1 MTDTTDTKALR
12 TLSMQRV
19 KEIANGDSMLMGE
32 RVDLA
37 NTAIRFHKE
46 LDVALDAFKNA
57 ATELF
62 SAQEQLEAERQR
74 PAGSEEELHKALHRE
89 KAAERK
95 LLAAQDSIGVLEG
108 VIARKDFDSQKG
120 DQVPVGWEVCS
131 PEWCNKHNAC
141 HEAPRIWFES
151 EDGTGPHYHP
161 SEYIA
166 PQKLTDLS
174 YDVLFNAIAKS
185 AKPLGEHMSIS
196 VKDFKAA
203 IEAAGGIVKDGE

>member
-1 MTDTTDTKALR
+1 MTDTTDIKALR

-74 PAGSEEELHKALHRE
+74 ADDCNKSAEYSAATNKRVVAANCRLWEEIAAL
-89 KAAERK
+89 KGV
-95 LLAAQDSIGVLEG
+95 QGSIGFVHESVLLKIKENCG
-108 VIARKDFDSQKG
+108 AQAWIHTG
-120 DQVPVGWEVCS
+120 D
-131 PEWCNKHNAC
+131 KT
-141 HEAPRIWFES
+141 
-151 EDGTGPHYHP
+151 DGDIELFT
-161 SEYIA
+161 A
-166 PQKLTDLS
+166 PQKPV
-174 YDVLFNAIAKS
+174 VLPPLPAAI
-185 AKPLGEHMSIS
+185 G
-196 VKDFKAA
+196 DFTEASMKAVRRMDIAA
-203 IEAAGGIVKDGE
+203 IEAAGGIVKDGD